1 MWPMFTN
8 SLRLFLKGKLFR
20 DPKAVLLRW
29 FAGFAIALV
38 AVVILRTARRA
49 GLARRRAGIAGRR
62 RDPAVS
68 VPRPEIRLRIGS

>member
-29 FAGFAIALV
+29 LAGFAIALAAV
-38 AVVILRTARRA
+38 LILRLLGVPVWLAVV
-49 GLARRRAGIAGRR
+49 LASLAVGVIQPYLF
-62 RDPAVS
+62 RDLKYA
-68 VPRPEIRLRIGS
+68 

>member
-38 AVVILRTARRA
+38 AVVILRCSACRSGSRSCWHRWASARSQPY
-49 GLARRRAGIAGRR
+49 LF
-62 RDPAVS
+62 RDLKYA
-68 VPRPEIRLRIGS
+68 